1 MSVIKKIPPNIYRI
15 GYQVLAVL
23 AFISLKLLFDDNVGM
38 TNEVDILPI
47 AKQFA
52 DPDWIPQ
59 DWYLNQAPG
68 YRFLFTVIFGNLAA
82 GVGLFATSILGR
94 LLCYSL
100 VALGLVLI
108 GRSLGLKLPLLLV
121 AIGLF
126 LYVNP
131 VQGMAAQEWLVKSLE
146 AKAVAYGLV
155 LLAIFCLLRRYDR
168 PMALLL
174 GFATSFHV
182 LVGGW
187 ATLIVLAKLVLAKR
201 LLTKPD
207 KARGRYHWLEL
218 GLIYIFAS
226 AFAIPP
232 TLSHLFAESSSG
244 EVSASFIYVFLR
256 LSHHLNPLTWGDDW
270 LLIPLAYLLVL
281 FGSMAVLRRS
291 RLTQPVEQYRASV
304 DLFQLTL
311 LSLIPFGLGVL
322 IAPFDQQG
330 SWLQYYP
337 FRVGDVL
344 LPLSTCLLLVCAI
357 QQGFAARRRI
367 VQWVAWGL
375 VALACSI
382 QLFILPLQI
391 ANLGRFPLLDAE
403 FIALTDWVKT
413 QTPADAVVVSPP
425 VDFVEFSLLTER
437 GTIAKYK
444 LLPQTETKILQWYD
458 RLADLNGG
466 SFPQFPSPRTQ
477 DIRSETRYSLTE
489 GYNRLNTDQ
498 AKALMS
504 KYAAGY
510 LMTRA
515 NHQLGLPV
523 AYQNDRYVLYAAPN

>member
-1 MSVIKKIPPNIYRI
+1 MNVTPKIPPDINRI
-15 GYQVLAVL
+15 GYQFLAVL
-23 AFISLKLLFDDNVGM
+23 AFLSLRLLFDDNVGM
-38 TNEVDILPI
+38 TNEVDVLPI

-52 DPDWIPQ
+52 DPNWIPQ

-68 YRFLFTVIFGNLAA
+68 YRFLFMVIFGNLAA
-82 GVGLFATSILGR
+82 GVGLLATSIIGR

-108 GRSLGLKLPLLLV
+108 SRCLGLRLPLLLL

-131 VQGMAAQEWLVKSLE
+131 VQGVAAQEWLVKSLE

-155 LLAIFCLLRRYDR
+155 LLAIFCLLKRYDR
-168 PMALLL
+168 PTALLL

-187 ATLIVLAKLVLAKR
+187 ATLIMLSKLLISRSSKLR
-201 LLTKPD
+201 SLS
-207 KARGRYHWLEL
+207 HFLEL
-218 GLIYIFAS
+218 GLIYLLAS

-232 TLSHLFAESSSG
+232 IVSHLFTESSSG

-256 LSHHLNPLTWGDDW
+256 LSHHLNPLTWSDDW
-270 LLIPLAYLLVL
+270 WKILAAYLLVL
-281 FGSMAVLRRS
+281 LGSMAVLKRS
-291 RLTQPVEQYRASV
+291 KSAQPLEQYRASV

-311 LSLIPFGLGVL
+311 LSLIPFGLGLL

-344 LPLSTCLLLVCAI
+344 LPLNTCLLLSCAI
-357 QQGFAARRRI
+357 QQSFAAQQRM
-367 VQWVAWGL
+367 VQFVALGL

-382 QLFILPLQI
+382 QLFILPSQI
-391 ANLGRFPLLDAE
+391 ANLGQFPLLDSE

-413 QTPADAVVVSPP
+413 QTPTDAVVVTPP
-425 VDFVEFSLLTER
+425 VDFIEFSLLTER

-444 LLPQTETKILQWYD
+444 LLPQTEAKILEWYD
-458 RLADLNGG
+458 RLANLNGG

-477 DIRSETRYSLTE
+477 ARRSETRQSLTA

-498 AKALMS
+498 AKALMTQ
-504 KYAAGY
+504 YAAGY
-510 LMTRA
+510 FMTRA
-515 NHQLGLPV
+515 NHRLDLPV
-523 AYQNDRYVLYAAPN
+523 AYQNDRYVIYGS

>member
-1 MSVIKKIPPNIYRI
+1 M
-15 GYQVLAVL
+15 GYQFLAVL
-23 AFISLKLLFDDNVGM
+23 AFLSLKLLFDDNVGM

-47 AKQFA
+47 ARQFA
-52 DPDWIPQ
+52 DPGWIPQ

-82 GVGLFATSILGR
+82 AVGLFATSVIGR
-94 LLCYSL
+94 LVCYSL

-108 GRSLGLKLPLLLV
+108 GRCLGLKLPLLLV
-121 AIGLF
+121 AVGLF

-155 LLAIFCLLRRYDR
+155 LLAIFCLLKRYDR
-168 PMALLL
+168 PTALLL

-187 ATLIVLAKLVLAKR
+187 ATLIVLAKLLTSRPAKLR
-201 LLTKPD
+201 SLS
-207 KARGRYHWLEL
+207 HFLEL
-218 GLIYIFAS
+218 GLIYLLAS

-232 TLSHLFAESSSG
+232 IFSHLFAESGSG
-244 EVSASFIYVFLR
+244 AVSASFIYVFLR
-256 LSHHLNPLTWGDDW
+256 LPHHLNPLAWGGGW
-270 LLIPLAYLLVL
+270 WQIPAAFLLVL
-281 FGSMAVLRRS
+281 LGSMAVLKRTQS
-291 RLTQPVEQYRASV
+291 TQPVEQYRARV

-330 SWLQYYP
+330 SWLQYYL

-357 QQGFAARRRI
+357 QQSLAARQRI
-367 VQWVAWGL
+367 VQFGSLGL
-375 VALACSI
+375 VALACSV
-382 QLFILPLQI
+382 QLLILPSQI
-391 ANLGRFPLLDAE
+391 ANLGRFPLLDSD
-403 FIALTDWVKT
+403 FIALTDWVKM

-425 VDFVEFSLLTER
+425 VDYVEFTLLSER

-444 LLPQTETKILQWYD
+444 LLPQTEAKILEWYD

-477 DIRSETRYSLTE
+477 DVRSETRHSLTE

-498 AKALMS
+498 ARALMS
-504 KYAAGY
+504 KYSASY
-510 LMTRA
+510 FMTRA
-515 NHQLGLPV
+515 SHRLDLPV
-523 AYQNDRYVLYAAPN
+523 AYRNDRYVIYGS